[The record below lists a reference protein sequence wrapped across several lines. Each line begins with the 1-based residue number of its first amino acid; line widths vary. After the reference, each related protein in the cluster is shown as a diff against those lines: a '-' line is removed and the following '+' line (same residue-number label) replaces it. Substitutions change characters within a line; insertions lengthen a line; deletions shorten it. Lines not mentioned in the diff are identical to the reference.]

1 MQIRYLGVMVSFSL
15 VVASAAWAQMT
26 GFSTIPFQGVL
37 TTSGGV
43 SVPDGTYQMT
53 FRLYE
58 QATGG
63 AAVWSETQNVNVQYG
78 IFSVV
83 LGSSTPIQLPFDRQY
98 YLGITIGNGS
108 ELQPRIPL
116 GSSAY
121 SMRAKYVAEVTS
133 GNLSGVMQAGTGITI
148 QVTSGQVQI
157 SALTSQSL
165 WNANRLQGTAIGS
178 LAPTTGAVLQ
188 WDGQQ
193 WQAGELGQRAWLLEG
208 NSGIDPQQ
216 QFVGTVDAQPLV
228 FRTNN
233 EEVMRITS
241 SGNIGIGTTAPT
253 QRLDIR
259 QGNLRLDQPTSGNLS
274 GIIYQGDVPV
284 FYTWDYFGSSTTAGA
299 GNLFIGR
306 YAGNFQIGSAATRWF
321 HGMANLGIGD
331 SALHSLRVGRFN
343 LAVGH
348 AALKQGDTLVANT
361 AIGGW
366 ALRDLQRGSVNVAVG
381 AGAMSYAQRSVY
393 SNVAIGSSAMYRAQD
408 SVYANV
414 AVGRLALARSTTN
427 VRDNVVIGNL
437 ALYAEVA
444 DTVVRDNVAI
454 GARALQGRTATSQ
467 WRPGPSSQ
475 CQENVV
481 VGSKAMQFYRRAYRN
496 VAVGAGS
503 LTYLDSAEYNTAIGY
518 WSGRGIV
525 KGNENVV
532 MGNFTLRFPD
542 GYRNVIIGA
551 QAANVNSTGAT
562 LQRLDHCVWV
572 GERITL
578 GTDQLWATNSIVIG
592 SQAASKGSNTVVI
605 GNDAII
611 HTELQGGIY
620 ADGWYGAGLQIP
632 AGAKTAFAW
641 YLRKGAI
648 RAGRV
653 TADQWDDG
661 NIGIYSAAFGY
672 NTIASGLASGALSG
686 YGNIVS
692 GAYAVCSGG
701 QSNVASG
708 DYSFVAG
715 GYANQAT
722 QPGATVLGGKLNQA
736 TGLYATIGGGYGN
749 ICSGNYSVLSGGWYN
764 EAIGFMSTIIGGW
777 GNKVEPSYG
786 CAGGVRMGLGPSA
799 QGTFAWGVASTR
811 ATINT
816 YYAFLIGPYGN
827 TYRVGINVS
836 SPTYALE
843 LPNVSTASIGQARAN
858 EWLTYSDARV
868 KREVQGIANATS
880 LLKRLRPVKYRQ
892 YDSRWE
898 GGRLKLSGSGQQRYG
913 FIAQELVEVVP
924 EAVAAPPDERK
935 DLWSV
940 DYSMLI
946 PILTAAM
953 QEQQQQLEE
962 RQQQIMALQQQNQ
975 QLQQRTATLEQ
986 QNQQLQQQ
994 IEQMQQ
1000 QLRQLW
1006 QQLTALQQAVSQPL
1020 GNGQGK

>member
-1 MQIRYLGVMVSFSL
+1 MKFRCLGIIVSFA
-15 VVASAAWAQMT
+15 VVAVSASWAQT
-26 GFSTIPFQGVL
+26 GSFSTVPFQGVL
-37 TTSGGV
+37 TTSSGV
-43 SVPDGTYQMT
+43 TVPDGTYQMT

-63 AAVWSETQNVNVQYG
+63 SAIWSETQNVNVQYG

-148 QVTSGQVQI
+148 QVTSGQLQI

-178 LAPTTGAVLQ
+178 LAPATGAVLQ

-208 NSGIDPQQ
+208 NSGTNPQQ
-216 QFVGTVDAQPLV
+216 HFVGTADAQPLV

-241 SGNIGIGTTAPT
+241 SGDIGIGTTTPT

-306 YAGNFQIGSAATRWF
+306 YAGNFQIGSAKANRWD
-321 HGMANLGIGD
+321 GMANIGIGD

-343 LAVGH
+343 IAVGN
-348 AALKQGDTLVANT
+348 ATLKQGDTLAANT

-366 ALRDLQRGSVNVAVG
+366 VLRDLQQGSFNVVVG
-381 AGAMSYAQRSVY
+381 AGAMIYAQRSVY
-393 SNVAIGSSAMYRAQD
+393 SNVAVGASAMYRAQD

-427 VRDNVVIGNL
+427 VRNNIVIGDR

-454 GARALQGRTATSQ
+454 GVQALYGRNATSQ
-467 WRPGPSSQ
+467 FRPGPSSQ
-475 CQENVV
+475 CQENVA
-481 VGSKAMQFYRRAYRN
+481 VGSNAMQLYRRAYRN
-496 VAVGAGS
+496 VAVGTGS
-503 LTYLDSAEYNTAIGY
+503 LTYLDSASYNTAVGY
-518 WSGRGIV
+518 WSGRGII

-542 GYRNVIIGA
+542 GDRNVVIGA
-551 QAANVNSTGAT
+551 QAGNVNSTGAT
-562 LQRLDHCVWV
+562 LQRLDQCVWV
-572 GERITL
+572 GERIAL
-578 GTDQLWATNSIVIG
+578 GTDQLWATNSIVVG

-620 ADGWYGAGLQIP
+620 ADGNYGAGLQIP

-661 NIGIYSAAFGY
+661 NIGAYSTAFGY
-672 NTIASGLASGALSG
+672 NTVASGFASGALSG
-686 YGNIVS
+686 YGNTVS

-701 QSNVASG
+701 QSNIASG
-708 DYSFVAG
+708 DHSFIG
-715 GYANQAT
+715 SGYGNQAT
-722 QPGATVLGGKLNQA
+722 QPGTTVSGGKLNQA
-736 TGLYATIGGGYGN
+736 TAYYATIGGGYGN
-749 ICSGNYSVLSGGWYN
+749 ICAGNYAVVTGGQSN
-764 EAIGFMSTIIGGW
+764 EATGFVSTIIGGW
-777 GNKVEPSYG
+777 ENKVESSYG
-786 CAGGVRMGLGPSA
+786 WAGGVRMGLGISA
-799 QGTFAWGVASTR
+799 LGTFAWGVASTR

-816 YYAFLIGPYGN
+816 SYAFLIGPYGN

-843 LPNVSTASIGQARAN
+843 LPNVSTASVGQARAN
-858 EWLTYSDARV
+858 AWLTYSDARI
-868 KREVQGIANATS
+868 KRDAQGIANATA
-880 LLKRLRPVKYRQ
+880 LLKQLRPVKYRQ

-898 GGRLKLSGSGQQRYG
+898 GGRLKLSGAGQQRYG

-924 EAVAAPPDERK
+924 EAVAVPPDEQK

-946 PILTAAM
+946 PILTAAL
-953 QEQQQQLEE
+953 QEQQQQLEQRE
-962 RQQQIMALQQQNQ
+962 QRIAALEQQNQ

-994 IEQMQQ
+994 VEQMQQ

-1020 GNGQGK
+1020 GNGQEK